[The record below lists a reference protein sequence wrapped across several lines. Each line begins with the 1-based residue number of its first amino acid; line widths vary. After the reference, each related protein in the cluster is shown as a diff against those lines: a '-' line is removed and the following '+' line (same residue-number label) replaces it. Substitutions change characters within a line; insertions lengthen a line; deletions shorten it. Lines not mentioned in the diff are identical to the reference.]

1 MKKLLTIGLLTATFA
16 TAMNAQ
22 PKLASDNIDEVLK
35 AMTLEEKAK
44 LLVGGANNFFGAN
57 AVVGGEADLVA
68 GAAGTSPAIPRL
80 GIPAT
85 VLTDGPA
92 GVRINPTRKGTDKT
106 YYATAFP
113 IGSCLASTWNTELVS
128 KVGEAIGNETK
139 EYRCDVIL
147 GPGMNLHRNPLC
159 GRNFEYYSEDPLLT
173 GKIAAAYIQG
183 VQSQGAGVSAKHF
196 AVNSQETDR
205 TAVDERVSQ
214 RAARELYLRGFE
226 IAVRESDPWTIMA
239 SYNQVNGQYS
249 MGNHDLL
256 TKILREDWGYKGIV
270 MTDWIGIREGLETI
284 SEVHAG
290 NDLMEPGQPAQVEEI
305 IKGVKEGKLDIA
317 DVDRN
322 VRRMLEYI
330 VKTPSFRQY
339 PASNNPD
346 FKAHAAITR
355 QSAAEGIVLLKN
367 NGALPFRTEGNHNS
381 QFSARA
387 CSLSSERTLNSQ
399 LIKTVAL
406 FGENSYDFLSGG
418 TGSGCV
424 HPPYVVDMLQG
435 LENAGIKSSAT
446 LTDIYRKYIDYAR
459 IKFQAERHPAK
470 WFQTEMMGQQKY
482 PEISLSPIAI
492 NKEVQAADA
501 AIITIGRQAG
511 EGIDRDI
518 DTEFNLI
525 PEERALITDVCN
537 AFHAAGKPVIV
548 IINSGSV
555 IETASWSSYPD
566 AILCAWQPGM
576 EGGNSIADLLTGK
589 VNPSGK
595 LTMTWP
601 IAATDHASTKNF
613 PGNIDDYTFQMMVGN
628 KMPVPGHAYTNHEE
642 DIYVGYR
649 FFDTFNKEVAYPF
662 GFGLS
667 YTTFAFSKPVVKL
680 STLRSALPLG
690 SSKNSQLSTL
700 NSQLSTLNS
709 QLSTVQVSITVK
721 NTGAVSGKEVAQVY
735 VQAPK
740 GRLEKPVQEL
750 KAFAKTRE
758 LQPGESQTLTMTI
771 PVRDLASFDE
781 AGSQWITEAGT
792 YTFRIGNNSRNIAAT
807 AQLKIAE
814 YTEKTT
820 NALAPQQPLKLLKQ

>member
-1 MKKLLTIGLLTATFA
+1 MTSASSPNPITLIINSNNMKNLLATCLLATTFVM
-16 TAMNAQ
+16 TTNAQ
-22 PKLASDNIDEVLK
+22 PQLRADNIDEVLK

-44 LLVGGANNFFGAN
+44 LLVGGANTFFGDQA
-57 AVVGGEADLVA
+57 AVGGEADLVA

-92 GVRINPTRKGTDKT
+92 GVRIDPTRKGTDKT
-106 YYATAFP
+106 FYATAFP
-113 IGSCLASTWNTELVS
+113 IGSCLASTWNTELVNQ
-128 KVGEAIGNETK
+128 VGQAIGNETK

-173 GKIAAAYIQG
+173 GRIAAAYING

-196 AVNSQETDR
+196 AVNSQETER
-205 TAVDERVSQ
+205 TAVDERLSQ

-226 IAVRESDPWTIMA
+226 IAVRESNPWTIMA
-239 SYNQVNGQYS
+239 SYNKINGEFS

-256 TKILREDWGYKGIV
+256 TKILRDDWGFKGIV
-270 MTDWIGIREGLETI
+270 MTDWIGIREGLPTTR
-284 SEVHAG
+284 EVQAG
-290 NDLMEPGQPAQVEEI
+290 NDLMEPGQPAQTKEIVE
-305 IKGVKEGKLDIA
+305 GVKSGKLDIK

-330 VKTPSFRQY
+330 VKTPSFHKY
-339 PASNNPD
+339 PATNSPD

-367 NGALPFRTEGNHNS
+367 NGTLPWKGG
-381 QFSARA
+381 
-387 CSLSSERTLNSQ
+387 
-399 LIKTVAL
+399 IKTVAL

-435 LENAGIKSSAT
+435 LENAGIKSSPV
-446 LTDIYRKYIDYAR
+446 LTDIYRKYIEFAKV
-459 IKFQAERHPAK
+459 KFQAERHPAK
-470 WFQTEMMGQQKY
+470 WYQREYFGQQKY
-482 PEISLSPIAI
+482 PEISISPIAI
-492 NKEVQAADA
+492 NNEVSTADA

-511 EGIDRDI
+511 EGVDRDI

-537 AFHAAGKPVIV
+537 AFHQAGKPVIV

-555 IETASWSSYPD
+555 IETASWSGYPD

-601 IAATDHASTKNF
+601 IAATDHASSKNF
-613 PGNIDDYTFQMMVGN
+613 PGQIDYYSFKDMVAN
-628 KMPVPGHAYTNHEE
+628 RRPIAGHTYTNHEE

-649 FFDTFNKEVAYPF
+649 YFDTFQKNVAYPF

-667 YTTFAFSKPVVKL
+667 YTTFEMTKPVVK
-680 STLRSALPLG
+680 AKG
-690 SSKNSQLSTL
+690 KDA
-700 NSQLSTLNS
+700 
-709 QLSTVQVSITVK
+709 VEVSITVK
-721 NTGAVSGKEVAQVY
+721 NTGSVAGKEVAQVY

-750 KAFAKTRE
+750 KGFAKTRS
-758 LQPGESQTLTMTI
+758 LQPGESQTLTIVI

-781 AGSQWITEAGT
+781 AGSQWLTEAGT
-792 YTFRIGNNSRNIAAT
+792 YTFRIGASSRDIQAT
-807 AQLKIAE
+807 ASLKLNE
-814 YTEKTT
+814 YTEKTS
-820 NALAPQQPLKLLKQ
+820 NALAPQQKLRLLTQ

>member
-1 MKKLLTIGLLTATFA
+1 MKKLLTIGLLAATF
-16 TAMNAQ
+16 TMTTNAQ
-22 PKLASDNIDEVLK
+22 PKLSENNIDEVLK

-226 IAVRESDPWTIMA
+226 IAVRESDPWTVMA
-239 SYNQVNGQYS
+239 SYNQVNGEYS

-305 IKGVKEGKLDIA
+305 IKGVKDGKLDIA

-330 VKTPSFRQY
+330 VKTPSFHQY
-339 PASNNPD
+339 PASNDPD

-367 NGALPFRTEGNHNS
+367 NGALPFRTEGN
-381 QFSARA
+381 
-387 CSLSSERTLNSQ
+387 LSPLTSNLSP

-492 NKEVQAADA
+492 GKEVKAADA

-537 AFHAAGKPVIV
+537 AFHAEGKPVIV

-555 IETASWSSYPD
+555 IETASWSGYPD

-601 IAATDHASTKNF
+601 IAATDHPSTKNF

-628 KMPVPGHAYTNHEE
+628 KMPIPGHAYTNHEE

-667 YTTFAFSKPVVKL
+667 YTTFAFSKPVCRVDAR
-680 STLRSALPLG
+680 ST
-690 SSKNSQLSTL
+690 
-700 NSQLSTLNS
+700 
-709 QLSTVQVSITVK
+709 TVTVSITVK
-721 NTGAVSGKEVAQVY
+721 NTGSVSGKEVAQVY

-740 GRLEKPVQEL
+740 GRLEKPAQEL

-781 AGSQWITEAGT
+781 ANSQWLTEAGT
-792 YTFRIGNNSRNIAAT
+792 YTFCIGNSSRNIAAT
-807 AQLKIAE
+807 AQLKLAE

-820 NALAPQQPLKLLKQ
+820 NALAPKQKLNLLHP

>member
-1 MKKLLTIGLLTATFA
+1 MKRLLTTCLLATTFA
-16 TAMNAQ
+16 MTTNAQ
-22 PKLASDNIDEVLK
+22 VQLRADNIDEVLK

-44 LLVGGANNFFGAN
+44 LLVGGANNFFCAN

-92 GVRINPTRKGTDKT
+92 GVRIDPTRKGTDKT

-113 IGSCLASTWNTELVS
+113 IGSCLASTWNTELVN
-128 KVGEAIGNETK
+128 KVGQAIGNETK

-147 GPGMNLHRNPLC
+147 GPGMNIHRNPLC

-226 IAVRESDPWTIMA
+226 IAVRESNPWTIMA

-256 TKILREDWGYKGIV
+256 TKILRDDWGFKGIV
-270 MTDWIGIREGLETI
+270 MTDWIGIREGLPTI
-284 SEVHAG
+284 SEVQAG
-290 NDLMEPGQPAQVEEI
+290 NDLMEPGQPAQINEI
-305 IKGVKEGKLDIA
+305 IEGVKNGKLDIK

-330 VKTPSFRQY
+330 VKTPSFLKY

-346 FKAHAAITR
+346 FVAHAAITR
-355 QSAAEGIVLLKN
+355 QSANEGIVLLKN
-367 NGALPFRTEGNHNS
+367 NGTLPWKNGS
-381 QFSARA
+381 
-387 CSLSSERTLNSQ
+387 
-399 LIKTVAL
+399 IKTVAL

-435 LENAGIKSSAT
+435 LKNAGISSSPV
-446 LTDIYRKYIDYAR
+446 LTDIYRKYIEFAR
-459 IKFQAERHPAK
+459 VKFQAERHPAK

-482 PEISLSPIAI
+482 PEIGLDPICI
-492 NKEVQAADA
+492 HKEVRGADA

-518 DTEFNLI
+518 NTEFNLNA
-525 PEERALITDVCN
+525 EERALITDVCN
-537 AFHAAGKPVIV
+537 AFHAAGKPVVV

-555 IETASWSSYPD
+555 IETASWSGYPD

-613 PGNIDDYTFQMMVGN
+613 PGQIDDYSLQMMIGN
-628 KMPVPGHAYTNHEE
+628 KAPIPCHAYTNHEE

-649 FFDTFNKEVAYPF
+649 YFDTFGRNVAYPF
-662 GFGLS
+662 GYGLS
-667 YTTFAFSKPVVKL
+667 YTTFAFSKPVVK
-680 STLRSALPLG
+680 AKG
-690 SSKNSQLSTL
+690 KNA
-700 NSQLSTLNS
+700 
-709 QLSTVQVSITVK
+709 VEVSITVK
-721 NTGAVSGKEVAQVY
+721 NTGSVSGKEVAQVY
-735 VQAPK
+735 VKAPK
-740 GRLEKPVQEL
+740 GKLEKPAQEL
-750 KAFAKTRE
+750 KAFAKTNE
-758 LQPGESQTLTMTI
+758 LQPGESEVLTMSI
-771 PVRDLASFDE
+771 PVRMLASFDE
-781 AGSQWITEAGT
+781 ANSQWLTEAGT
-792 YTFRIGNNSRNIAAT
+792 YTFNIGNSSRNIAAT
-807 AQLKIAE
+807 ATLKLGE

-820 NALAPQQPLKLLKQ
+820 NALAPQHKLNLLKQ

>member
-1 MKKLLTIGLLTATFA
+1 MKKILTSYLLATTFTMA
-16 TAMNAQ
+16 TNAQ
-22 PKLASDNIDEVLK
+22 TQLRADNIDEVLK
-35 AMTLEEKAK
+35 IMTLEEKAK
-44 LLVGGANNFFGAN
+44 LLVGGANNFFGDHAI
-57 AVVGGEADLVA
+57 VGGEADLVT
-68 GAAGTSPAIPRL
+68 GAAGTTPAIPRL

-92 GVRINPTRKGTDKT
+92 GVRIDPTRKGTDKT

-113 IGSCLASTWNTELVS
+113 IGSCLASTWNTELVGQ
-128 KVGEAIGNETK
+128 VGEAIGNETK

-226 IAVRESDPWTIMA
+226 IAVRESNPWTIMA

-256 TKILREDWGYKGIV
+256 TKILRDDWGYKGIV
-270 MTDWIGIREGLETI
+270 MTDWIGIREGLTTI

-290 NDLMEPGQPAQVEEI
+290 NDLMEPGQPAQVNEI
-305 IKGVKEGKLDIA
+305 IKGVKEGMLDIK

-330 VKTPSFRQY
+330 VKTPSFLKY

-355 QSAAEGIVLLKN
+355 QSACEGIVLLKN
-367 NGALPFRTEGNHNS
+367 NGTLPWKEG
-381 QFSARA
+381 
-387 CSLSSERTLNSQ
+387 T
-399 LIKTVAL
+399 IKTVAL

-424 HPPYVVDMLQG
+424 HPPYVIDMLQG
-435 LENAGIKSSAT
+435 LENAGIKSSPI
-446 LTDIYRKYIDYAR
+446 LTDIYRKYIEFAKV
-459 IKFQAERHPAK
+459 KFQAERHPAK
-470 WFQTEMMGQQKY
+470 WYQREYFGQQKY
-482 PEISLSPIAI
+482 PEISISPIAI
-492 NKEVQAADA
+492 NNEVETADA

-511 EGIDRDI
+511 EGVDRDI

-525 PEERALITDVCN
+525 PEEHTLITDVCN
-537 AFHAAGKPVIV
+537 AFHQAGKPVIV

-576 EGGNSIADLLTGK
+576 EGGNSITDLLTGK

-613 PGNIDDYTFQMMVGN
+613 PGQLDYYSFKDMVSN
-628 KMPVPGHAYTNHEE
+628 KRPIAGHTYTNHEE

-649 FFDTFNKEVAYPF
+649 YFDTFQKNVAYPF

-667 YTTFAFSKPVVKL
+667 YTTFQFTKPVVK
-680 STLRSALPLG
+680 AKG
-690 SSKNSQLSTL
+690 KDA
-700 NSQLSTLNS
+700 
-709 QLSTVQVSITVK
+709 VEVSITVK
-721 NTGAVSGKEVAQVY
+721 NTGSVAGKEVAQVY

-758 LQPGESQTLTMTI
+758 LQPGESQTLTITI

-781 AGSQWITEAGT
+781 AKSQWLTEAGT
-792 YTFRIGNNSRNIAAT
+792 YTFRIGASSRDIRTT
-807 AQLKIAE
+807 ASLALKE

-820 NALAPQQPLKLLKQ
+820 NALAPQQKLKLLKQ

>member
-1 MKKLLTIGLLTATFA
+1 MKRTMITGALLLLMASTMTAQTKLRA
-16 TAMNAQ
+16 
-22 PKLASDNIDEVLK
+22 DNIDEVLK
-35 AMTLEEKAK
+35 AMTIEEKAK
-44 LLVGGANNFFGAN
+44 LMVGGANNFFGAG

-68 GAAGTSPAIPRL
+68 GAAGTTPRIERL

-92 GVRINPTRKGTDKT
+92 GVRIDPTREGTTQT

-159 GRNFEYYSEDPLLT
+159 GRNFEYYSEDPLVT
-173 GKIAAAYIQG
+173 GKIAAAYIKG

-239 SYNQVNGQYS
+239 SYNKVNGEFS

-270 MTDWIGIREGLETI
+270 MTDWIGIRNGLPTI
-284 SEVHAG
+284 NEVHAG
-290 NDLMEPGQPAQVEEI
+290 NDLMEPGQPAQVQEI
-305 IKGVKEGKLDIA
+305 IEGVKSGKLSME

-330 VKTPSFRQY
+330 VKTPSFNNY
-339 PASNNPD
+339 PYTNKPD
-346 FKAHAAITR
+346 FEAHAAITR

-367 NGALPFRTEGNHNS
+367 NGVLPWKDGK
-381 QFSARA
+381 
-387 CSLSSERTLNSQ
+387 
-399 LIKTVAL
+399 IKTVAL

-424 HPPYVVDMLQG
+424 HPPYVVDMLTG
-435 LENAGIKSSAT
+435 LKNAGINSSAT

-459 IKFQAERHPAK
+459 VKFQAERHPAK

-482 PEISLSPIAI
+482 PEIGISPIAI
-492 NKEVQAADA
+492 DKEVAGADA

-518 DTEFNLI
+518 ATEFNLV
-525 PEERALITDVCN
+525 PEEQALIKDVCN
-537 AFHAAGKPVIV
+537 AFHQAGKPVVV

-555 IETASWSSYPD
+555 IETASWSGYPD

-576 EGGNSIADLLTGK
+576 EGGNSVADLLTGK

-601 IAATDHASTKNF
+601 LAATDHPSTKGY
-613 PGNIDDYTFQMMVGN
+613 PGTMDFYTYEVTRGYVGQ
-628 KMPVPGHAYTNHEE
+628 VAGYDYTNHDE

-649 FFDTFNKEVAYPF
+649 FFDTFNREVAYPF

-667 YTTFAFSKPVVKL
+667 YTTFEFSKPVVK
-680 STLRSALPLG
+680 ANG
-690 SSKNSQLSTL
+690 NSVAVT
-700 NSQLSTLNS
+700 
-709 QLSTVQVSITVK
+709 ITVK

-740 GRLEKPVQEL
+740 GKLEKPAQEL
-750 KAFAKTRE
+750 KAFVKTRE

-781 AGSQWITEAGT
+781 AGSQWLTEAGN
-792 YTFRIGNNSRNIAAT
+792 YTFRIGNSSRNLPLSASLT
-807 AQLKIAE
+807 LKE
-814 YTEKTT
+814 YTEKVN
-820 NALAPQQPLKLLKQ
+820 NALAPQQKLNLLKQ

>member
-1 MKKLLTIGLLTATFA
+1 MKKLFFTLFLA
-16 TAMNAQ
+16 TAAMTANAQ
-22 PKLASDNIDEVLK
+22 PQLRADNIDEVLQ

-44 LLVGGANNFFGAN
+44 LLVGGANNFFGAG

-92 GVRINPTRKGTDKT
+92 GVRIDPTRKGTDKT
-106 YYATAFP
+106 FYATAFP

-159 GRNFEYYSEDPLLT
+159 GRNFEYYSEDPFLT

-205 TAVDERVSQ
+205 TSVDERVSQ

-239 SYNQVNGQYS
+239 SYNQVNGQFS

-256 TKILREDWGYKGIV
+256 TKILREDWGFKGIV
-270 MTDWIGIREGLETI
+270 MTDWIGIRAGLPTI
-284 SEVHAG
+284 SEVQAG

-305 IKGVKEGKLDIA
+305 IKGVKEGKLDIK

-330 VKTPSFRQY
+330 VKTPSFHQY

-367 NGALPFRTEGNHNS
+367 NGALPFRTEGN
-381 QFSARA
+381 
-387 CSLSSERTLNSQ
+387 LSPLTSHHSP

-435 LENAGIKSSAT
+435 LENAGIKSSPV
-446 LTDIYRKYIDYAR
+446 LTDIYRKYIEFAKL
-459 IKFQAERHPAK
+459 KFQAERHPAK
-470 WFQTEMMGQQKY
+470 WFQTKMMGQQKY
-482 PEISLSPIAI
+482 PEIGLSPIAI
-492 NKEVQAADA
+492 NKEVATADA

-518 DTEFNLI
+518 DTEFNLV
-525 PEERALITDVCN
+525 PEERALIVDVCN
-537 AFHAAGKPVIV
+537 AFHEAGKPVIV

-555 IETASWSSYPD
+555 IETASWSGYPD

-601 IAATDHASTKNF
+601 IAATDHPSTKNF
-613 PGNIDDYTFQMMVGN
+613 PGYLDQYSKDIIRNYAG
-628 KMPVPGHAYTNHEE
+628 KVPGNDYTNHDE

-649 FFDTFNKEVAYPF
+649 YFDTFNREVAYPF

-667 YTTFAFSKPVVKL
+667 YTTFEFSKPVVK
-680 STLRSALPLG
+680 AKG
-690 SSKNSQLSTL
+690 KDA
-700 NSQLSTLNS
+700 
-709 QLSTVQVSITVK
+709 VEVSVSVK
-721 NTGAVSGKEVAQVY
+721 NTGKVSGKEVAQVY
-735 VQAPK
+735 VAAPK
-740 GRLEKPVQEL
+740 GKLEKPAQEL

-758 LQPGESQTLTMTI
+758 LKPGESQTLTMTI

-781 AGSQWITEAGT
+781 AGSQWLAEAGT
-792 YTFRIGNNSRNIAAT
+792 YTFNIGANSRDIAVS

-820 NALAPQQPLKLLKQ
+820 NALAPQQPLNLLKQ

>member
-1 MKKLLTIGLLTATFA
+1 MAT
-16 TAMNAQ
+16 NAQ
-22 PKLASDNIDEVLK
+22 PQLRADNIDEVLK

-80 GIPAT
+80 GIPST

-92 GVRINPTRKGTDKT
+92 GVRIDPTRRGTDKT

-113 IGSCLASTWNTELVS
+113 IGSCLASTWNTELVG

-173 GKIAAAYIQG
+173 GKIAAAYING

-205 TAVDERVSQ
+205 TSVDERLSQ

-226 IAVRESDPWTIMA
+226 IAVRESNPWTIMA
-239 SYNQVNGQYS
+239 SYNKINGEFS

-256 TKILREDWGYKGIV
+256 TKILRDDWGYKGIV
-270 MTDWIGIREGLETI
+270 MTDWIGIREGLPTTR
-284 SEVHAG
+284 EVHAG
-290 NDLMEPGQPAQVEEI
+290 NDLMEPGQPAQIEEI
-305 IKGVKEGKLDIA
+305 IKGVKEGKLDIK

-322 VRRMLEYI
+322 VRHMLEYI
-330 VKTPSFRQY
+330 VKTPSFHKY
-339 PASNNPD
+339 PASNTPD

-355 QSAAEGIVLLKN
+355 QSACEGIVLLKN
-367 NGALPFRTEGNHNS
+367 NGTLPWKGD
-381 QFSARA
+381 
-387 CSLSSERTLNSQ
+387 
-399 LIKTVAL
+399 IKTVAL

-446 LTDIYRKYIDYAR
+446 LTDIYQKYIAYAR
-459 IKFQAERHPAK
+459 VKFQAERHPAK

-482 PEISLSPIAI
+482 PEIGISPIAI
-492 NKEVQAADA
+492 EKEVGTADA

-525 PEERALITDVCN
+525 PEELSLIKDVCN
-537 AFHAAGKPVIV
+537 AFHQAGKPVII

-576 EGGNSIADLLTGK
+576 EGGNSVADLLTGK

-601 IAATDHASTKNF
+601 LAATDHPSTKGY
-613 PGNIDDYTFQMMVGN
+613 PGTMDFYTYEVTRGYTGQVQGYD
-628 KMPVPGHAYTNHEE
+628 YTNHDE

-649 FFDTFNKEVAYPF
+649 FFDTFQRNVAYPF

-667 YTTFAFSKPVVKL
+667 YTTFEYSKPKCYQYIHRNDGVVI
-680 STLRSALPLG
+680 
-690 SSKNSQLSTL
+690 Q
-700 NSQLSTLNS
+700 
-709 QLSTVQVSITVK
+709 ITIK
-721 NTGAVSGKEVAQVY
+721 NTGSVAGKEVAQVY

-740 GRLEKPVQEL
+740 GRLEKPAQEL

-758 LQPGESQTLTMTI
+758 LQPGESQILTMTV

-781 AGSQWITEAGT
+781 ANSQWITEAGT
-792 YTFRIGNNSRNIAAT
+792 YTFRIGASSRDIKAT
-807 AQLKIAE
+807 VSLALKE
-814 YTEKTT
+814 YTEKTS
-820 NALAPQQPLKLLKQ
+820 NALAPQQKLRLLTQ

>member
-1 MKKLLTIGLLTATFA
+1 MTSASSPNPITLIINSNNMKNLLATCLLATTFVM
-16 TAMNAQ
+16 TTNAQ
-22 PKLASDNIDEVLK
+22 PQLRADNIDEVLK

-44 LLVGGANNFFGAN
+44 LLVGGANTFFGDQA
-57 AVVGGEADLVA
+57 AVGGEADLVA

-92 GVRINPTRKGTDKT
+92 GVRIDPTRKGTDKT
-106 YYATAFP
+106 FYATAFP
-113 IGSCLASTWNTELVS
+113 IGSCLASTWNTELVNQ
-128 KVGEAIGNETK
+128 VGQAIANETK

-173 GKIAAAYIQG
+173 GRIAAAYING

-196 AVNSQETDR
+196 AVNSQETER
-205 TAVDERVSQ
+205 TAVDERLSQ

-226 IAVRESDPWTIMA
+226 IAVRESNPWTIMA
-239 SYNQVNGQYS
+239 SYNKINGEFS

-256 TKILREDWGYKGIV
+256 TKILRDDWGFKGIV
-270 MTDWIGIREGLETI
+270 MTDWIGIREGLPTTR
-284 SEVHAG
+284 EVQAG
-290 NDLMEPGQPAQVEEI
+290 NDLMEPGQPAQTKEIVE
-305 IKGVKEGKLDIA
+305 GVKSGKLDIK

-330 VKTPSFRQY
+330 VKTPSFHKY
-339 PASNNPD
+339 PATNSPD

-367 NGALPFRTEGNHNS
+367 NGTLPWKGGV
-381 QFSARA
+381 
-387 CSLSSERTLNSQ
+387 
-399 LIKTVAL
+399 KTVAL

-435 LENAGIKSSAT
+435 LENAGIKSSPV
-446 LTDIYRKYIDYAR
+446 LTDIYRKYIEFAKV
-459 IKFQAERHPAK
+459 KFQAERHPAK
-470 WFQTEMMGQQKY
+470 WYQREYFGQQKY
-482 PEISLSPIAI
+482 PEISISPIAI
-492 NKEVQAADA
+492 NNEVSTADA

-511 EGIDRDI
+511 EGVDRDI

-537 AFHAAGKPVIV
+537 AFHQAGKPVIV

-555 IETASWSSYPD
+555 IETASWSGYPD

-601 IAATDHASTKNF
+601 IAATDHASSKNF
-613 PGNIDDYTFQMMVGN
+613 PGQIDYYSFKDMVAN
-628 KMPVPGHAYTNHEE
+628 KRPIAGHTYTNHEE

-649 FFDTFNKEVAYPF
+649 FFDTFQRNVAYPF

-667 YTTFAFSKPVVKL
+667 YTTFEMTKPVVK
-680 STLRSALPLG
+680 AKG
-690 SSKNSQLSTL
+690 KDA
-700 NSQLSTLNS
+700 
-709 QLSTVQVSITVK
+709 VEVSITVK
-721 NTGAVSGKEVAQVY
+721 NTGSVAGKEVAQVY

-750 KAFAKTRE
+750 KGFAKTRS
-758 LQPGESQTLTMTI
+758 LQPGESQTLTIVI

-781 AGSQWITEAGT
+781 AGSQWLAEAGT
-792 YTFRIGNNSRNIAAT
+792 YTFRIGASSRDIQAT
-807 AQLKIAE
+807 ASLKLNE
-814 YTEKTT
+814 YTEKTS
-820 NALAPQQPLKLLKQ
+820 NALAPQQKLRLLTQ

>member
-1 MKKLLTIGLLTATFA
+1 MMKRLISTVLVAT
-16 TAMNAQ
+16 TCMMTMNAQ
-22 PKLASDNIDEVLK
+22 PKLSATNIDEVMK

-44 LLVGGANNFFGAN
+44 LLVGGANNFFGDQ

-92 GVRINPTRKGTDKT
+92 GVRIDPTRKGTDKT

-113 IGSCLASTWNTELVS
+113 IGSCLASTWNTDLVG

-173 GKIAAAYIQG
+173 GKIAAAYING

-205 TAVDERVSQ
+205 TSVDERLSQ

-249 MGNHDLL
+249 MGNRDLL
-256 TKILREDWGYKGIV
+256 TSILRDDWGYKGIV
-270 MTDWIGIREGLETI
+270 MTDWIGIRKGLETI
-284 SEVHAG
+284 TEVQAG
-290 NDLMEPGQPAQVEEI
+290 NDLMEPGQPAQVKEI
-305 IKGVKEGKLDIA
+305 IEGVKSGKLDMA

-330 VKTPSFRQY
+330 VKTPSFKQY
-339 PASNNPD
+339 PASNAPD

-367 NGALPFRTEGNHNS
+367 NGTLPWKDV
-381 QFSARA
+381 
-387 CSLSSERTLNSQ
+387 
-399 LIKTVAL
+399 KTVAL
-406 FGENSYDFLSGG
+406 FGENSYNFLSGG
-418 TGSGCV
+418 VGSGCV
-424 HPPYVVDMLQG
+424 HPPYVVDMLEG
-435 LENAGIKSSAT
+435 LKNAGIKSSET

-459 IKFQAERHPAK
+459 VKFQAERHPAK

-482 PEISLSPIAI
+482 PEISISPIAV
-492 NKEVQAADA
+492 NKEVNTADA

-518 DTEFNLI
+518 QTEFNLI
-525 PEERALITDVCN
+525 PEEHALIIDVCN
-537 AFHAAGKPVIV
+537 AFHQAGKPVVV

-576 EGGNSIADLLTGK
+576 EGGNSVADLLTGK

-601 IAATDHASTKNF
+601 LAATDHPSTKGY
-613 PGNIDDYTFQMMVGN
+613 PGTMDFYTYEVTRGYTGQVQGYD
-628 KMPVPGHAYTNHEE
+628 YTNHDE

-662 GFGLS
+662 GYGLS
-667 YTTFAFSKPVVKL
+667 YTTFEFSKPAVKVNGDVV
-680 STLRSALPLG
+680 A
-690 SSKNSQLSTL
+690 
-700 NSQLSTLNS
+700 
-709 QLSTVQVSITVK
+709 VSVTVK
-721 NTGAVSGKEVAQVY
+721 NTGSVAGKEVAQVY
-735 VQAPK
+735 VTAPK
-740 GRLEKPVQEL
+740 GQIEKPAQEL

-758 LQPGESQTLTMTI
+758 LKPGESQTLTMQI
-771 PVRDLASFDE
+771 PVRMLASFDE
-781 AGSQWITEAGT
+781 AGSQWLTEGGD
-792 YTFRIGNNSRNIAAT
+792 YLFKIGASSRDIRCTAT
-807 AQLKIAE
+807 AKVGQ
-814 YTEKTT
+814 YTEKVS
-820 NALAPQQPLKLLKQ
+820 NALAPKAKLNLLKQ